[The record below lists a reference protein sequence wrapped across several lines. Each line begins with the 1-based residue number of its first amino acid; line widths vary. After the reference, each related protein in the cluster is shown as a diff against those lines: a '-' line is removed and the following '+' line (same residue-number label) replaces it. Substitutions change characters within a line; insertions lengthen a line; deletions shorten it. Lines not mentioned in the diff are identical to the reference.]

1 MASALDVPPLKKV
14 IDQVEKEKGISRSIL
29 VDAVEAAILSA
40 ARKKLGAQLD
50 LEARYNEENGE
61 VEVFRWVRV
70 VDEVLNPQREVALEE
85 ARERLDPDCSAD
97 DELGE
102 KMDTSSFG
110 RIAAQT
116 AKQVIIQRVRK
127 AERELVYNEYK
138 DRKGELVTG
147 ILRRFE
153 RHDIVVD
160 LGRAEASLPKN
171 EQIPKETN
179 RIGDRLQ
186 AYIKEVRNDDKG
198 PIVTLSRTDEGFL
211 IKLFEMEV
219 PEIYEG
225 VVRIVS
231 AARDPGIRA
240 KIAVSSRDHEVDPVG
255 ACVGVKGARV
265 QSVVQELRGEKIDI
279 VQHSEDPARFVCNA
293 IAPAQVSRVIIDSD
307 KHSMELIVPDD
318 QQSLAIGRKGQ
329 NVRLAAK
336 LTGWNIDI
344 VSELDVQRE
353 QERTHAALSIV
364 LPELTKDMLQ
374 PLFKLG
380 YRSAKDISKAD
391 NADLA
396 IIPGIGV
403 ENAEKI
409 KDAAA
414 DAIEKL
420 ESGEL
425 TEEALKEWLAAA
437 PAEHLQ
443 DERLRGLDI
452 NPAFLANL
460 PQQSRE
466 GMGSPSVETIPAKSQ
481 PMDKKPD
488 PLRRSPFASL
498 PGQPFAPQ
506 IPPASNEPQEEK
518 SVVEEA
524 AQAPEGAEVS
534 AEETKES
541 E

>member
-1 MASALDVPPLKKV
+1 VAASGLDIPPLKKV
-14 IDQVEKEKGISRSIL
+14 IDQVEKEKGIKRSIL

-40 ARKKLGAQLD
+40 ARKKLGNQLD
-50 LEARYNEENGE
+50 LEARYSDESGE

-70 VDEVLNPQREVALEE
+70 VDDVINPQREIALDE
-85 ARERLDPDCSAD
+85 ARDRLDPDCNLD

-127 AERELVYNEYK
+127 AERELIFSEYK

-160 LGRAEASLPKN
+160 LGRAEAALPKN
-171 EQIPKETN
+171 EQIPKETY

-186 AYIKEVRNDDKG
+186 AYIKDVRNDDKG
-198 PIVTLSRTDEGFL
+198 SIVTLSRTDEGFL

-225 VVRIVS
+225 VVRIIS

-240 KIAVSSRDHEVDPVG
+240 KIAVSSRDSDVDPVG

-265 QSVVQELRGEKIDI
+265 QAVVQELRGEKIDI
-279 VQHSEDPARFVCNA
+279 VPHSEDPARFVCNA
-293 IAPAQVSRVIIDSD
+293 IAPAQVSRVIIDAD

-336 LTGWNIDI
+336 LTGWSIDI
-344 VSELDVQRE
+344 VSELDVAQE
-353 QERTHAALSIV
+353 QEKTHLLLSMV
-364 LPELTKDMLQ
+364 MPELSRDMLQ
-374 PLFKLG
+374 PMFKLG
-380 YRSAKDISKAD
+380 YRSEKDISRAD
-391 NADLA
+391 IADLA
-396 IIPGIGV
+396 MIPGIGS

-409 KDAAA
+409 RDAALT
-414 DAIEKL
+414 AIERLENGEIDEAELKRKL
-420 ESGEL
+420 E
-425 TEEALKEWLAAA
+425 EASMVPEQQHVGGLA
-437 PAEHLQ
+437 L
-443 DERLRGLDI
+443 
-452 NPAFLANL
+452 NPAF
-460 PQQSRE
+460 
-466 GMGSPSVETIPAKSQ
+466 M
-481 PMDKKPD
+481 
-488 PLRRSPFASL
+488 ASL
-498 PGQPFAPQ
+498 PAGAGVPTGGPRVDTLSKTVLPKKPVAPP
-506 IPPASNEPQEEK
+506 PPAP
-518 SVVEEA
+518 
-524 AQAPEGAEVS
+524 
-534 AEETKES
+534 EETKTEDTS
-541 E
+541 EEAPKE